1 MKAGHWADKYILL
14 LSRLN
19 MDKQDPAKSYK
30 IQEEYMTV
38 TEFMKHHSEL
48 SKYTANQI
56 SIVLNKL
63 GYESQRKKVNGKAT
77 RMKLLLKEECD

>member
-1 MKAGHWADKYILL
+1 
-14 LSRLN
+14 
-19 MDKQDPAKSYK
+19 
-30 IQEEYMTV
+30 MTV

-63 GYESQRKKVNGKAT
+63 GYESQEKK
-77 RMKLLLKEECD
+77 